1 MIVVMLRNHLS
12 KIANEGIW
20 LIKVGLVVGLGFL
33 FMYAI
38 SDSFM
43 YVVQVV
49 AAYVTPF
56 WYFVQ
61 SLIIV
66 DLIYSIDGV
75 FK

>member
-43 YVVQVV
+43 YVAQVV